1 MRNRVLA
8 GDYLRRA
15 KARLKA
21 LDALFKEK
29 SFADVVRES
38 QEVVE
43 LATKAV
49 LRAHGVEPARVHDVS
64 EQLIELKPSVSEASN
79 KGLDLLI
86 AASRELRRDR
96 ELAFYG
102 GEDLTP
108 GEFYKEADGERARG
122 LANEAVRS
130 SDALFAEGKS

>member
-1 MRNRVLA
+1 MKNRVLA
-8 GDYLRRA
+8 EDYLRRA

-21 LDALFKEK
+21 IDALFSED

-38 QEVVE
+38 QEIVE

-49 LRAHGVEPARVHDVS
+49 LRAWGVEPARVHDVS
-64 EQLIELKPSVSEASN
+64 EQLAELKSASP
-79 KGLDLLI
+79 KSSLKQIEILI

-108 GEFYKEADGERARG
+108 GEFYKREDGERARK
-122 LANEAVRS
+122 LANECVMIGAE
-130 SDALFAEGKS
+130 LFLVKKA